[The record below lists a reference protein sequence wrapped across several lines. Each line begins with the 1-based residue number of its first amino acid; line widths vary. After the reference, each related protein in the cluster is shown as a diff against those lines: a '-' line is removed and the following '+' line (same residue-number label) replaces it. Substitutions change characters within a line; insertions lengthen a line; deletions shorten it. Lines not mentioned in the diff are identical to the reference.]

1 MTTHATFPTLDA
13 ARTGQRPHAVVI
25 GAGFGGLAAA
35 IRLGARGY
43 QVTLLEKLEQV
54 GGRASV
60 FRQDGYTFDAGPTI
74 ITAPFCFED
83 LWALCGRKLSDDVEL
98 TPLEPFYSMRFDD
111 GDVFYRCSDPEKMR
125 AEVARFSPGD
135 VTGYEALME
144 RCKDLYAYG
153 FEELGDLSFHSFK
166 TMLRT
171 LPYMIRQRADRS
183 VYGLVSKYIKDERL
197 RMAMSFY
204 PLFVGGNPLR
214 VTSIYCLILHLE
226 RQFGVH
232 FAKGGTGALVQAMR
246 KLFESQGGVL
256 RLNAPVA
263 EVLAQDGK
271 AVGVTLESGE
281 TIASDIV
288 VSNADAI
295 WGYKSL
301 LPKHTPRRWTKRK
314 IKGVQ
319 HSMSLFVWYFGTD
332 KKYDDVDH
340 HSIILGPRYNELLK
354 DIFDRKILA
363 EDFSMYLYRPTASDP
378 SLAPEGCDAFYV
390 LSPVP
395 HLAAD
400 VDWESESERYRKKIE
415 ARLEETVLPEL
426 SKHVATSKVMTPVD
440 FKERLNAPF
449 GAAFGPEPRM
459 FQSAWFRPHNRSEEL
474 ENLFLVGAGTH
485 PGAGVPSVVIS
496 AKVLDQIVPHADEW
510 MSQNA

>member
-1 MTTHATFPTLDA
+1 MTTHATFPNLDET
-13 ARTGQRPHAVVI
+13 RGKRQPHAIVI

-43 QVTLLEKLEQV
+43 RVTIVEKLEQA

-60 FRQDGYTFDAGPTI
+60 FRQDGFTFDAGPTI
-74 ITAPFCFED
+74 ITAPFCFDD
-83 LWALCGRKLSDDVEL
+83 LWELCGRKVSDDVALEEL
-98 TPLEPFYSMRFDD
+98 SPFYAMRFDD
-111 GDVFYRCSDPEKMR
+111 GSVFYRCSDPEKMK
-125 AEVARFSPGD
+125 AEVARFNPDD
-135 VTGYEALME
+135 VAGYEALMAHCE
-144 RCKDLYAYG
+144 ELYAYG

-171 LPYMIRQRADRS
+171 LPWMVRYRADRS

-197 RMAMSFY
+197 RIAMSFY

-226 RQFGVH
+226 RKFGVH
-232 FAKGGTGALVQAMR
+232 YAKGGTGALVQGLVG
-246 KLFESQGGVL
+246 LFKGQGGVL

-263 EVLAQDGK
+263 EVLTQDNK
-271 AVGVTLESGE
+271 AVGVRLDSGE
-281 TIASDIV
+281 RIASDIV

-295 WGYKSL
+295 WGYENLMPRQK
-301 LPKHTPRRWTKRK
+301 PKRWTKRK
-314 IKGVQ
+314 IANVN

-332 KKYDDVDH
+332 KTYDDVDH
-340 HSIILGPRYNELLK
+340 HSVILGPRYEELLK

-378 SLAPEGCDAFYV
+378 SLAPEGCDSFYV

-400 VDWESESERYRKKIE
+400 VDWEQESERYRKKIQ
-415 ARLEETVLPEL
+415 ARLEETVLPGL
-426 SKHVATSKVMTPVD
+426 SKHVVTSKVMTPED
-440 FKERLNAPF
+440 FRDRLNAPM

-459 FQSAWFRPHNRSEEL
+459 LQSAWFRPHNRSEEV
-474 ENLFLVGAGTH
+474 ENLYLVGAGTH

-510 MSQNA
+510 VNTDA